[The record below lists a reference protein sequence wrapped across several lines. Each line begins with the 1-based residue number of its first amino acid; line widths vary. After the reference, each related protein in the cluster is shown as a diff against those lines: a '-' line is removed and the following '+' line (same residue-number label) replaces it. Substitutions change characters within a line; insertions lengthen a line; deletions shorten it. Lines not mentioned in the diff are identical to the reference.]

1 MTAKQT
7 AIKLVEE
14 FEPYMTLN
22 GKGPQ
27 VYAKECALAAIN
39 TLLGSKTGDEKTDY
53 EVFFYNQVKKEL
65 LAL

>member
-1 MTAKQT
+1 MTPREK
-7 AIKLVEE
+7 AIKLIEE

-27 VYAKECALAAIN
+27 VYAKECALIAIN
-39 TLLGSKTGDEKTDY
+39 TLLKAQEGSESSNY
-53 EVFFYNQVKKEL
+53 EVYFYNEVKKEL